1 MIFKIVKAVRN
12 LHWEGK
18 NLFLNRDGSVLVTV
32 VVTMAA
38 LLILGVSLSTLALN
52 DQHQAVRQ
60 QKNNEAYYLARSGA
74 EAVEAVLMKN
84 ISNVNSYFGEIT
96 EAELGNG
103 KFQAKVIDGGDGTI
117 VIESTGYAGNH
128 QEKLTLTL
136 TPEGE
141 VPGGSSNPGFLP
153 IFDMAV
159 FSYGNIEL
167 TGSARVEGNVA
178 TNSVEPRAVEFG
190 WSTSVGNLYIGPGGD
205 PNTVVYTP
213 NPNGNWQALGNLEDE
228 RLYPE
233 PVFPEFPTGLP
244 QRSNIIATGNQRNLQ
259 INEPGQYNEINI
271 TNSCKLTVNVGSS
284 DLILR
289 VKKFAVTGN
298 AEVVINK
305 SGDGRLILY
314 VEDAF
319 TSTAH
324 FNEGGEPAALLI
336 YYRGTTGNL
345 NFSDWL
351 QLPSHFFAQQANLQ
365 IGGSGGLIG
374 NIITLGD
381 SAVIKGGSD
390 SVVRVIYAPN
400 AHVEVS
406 GGGGLRGAI
415 VSGSCSVLGGAKVI
429 YDSDAI
435 EMWDEVPDF
444 EFDLGA
450 EPGEPGSGEGSTYD
464 PGTAY
469 KRVWSN

>member
-1 MIFKIVKAVRN
+1 M
-12 LHWEGK
+12 LT
-18 NLFLNRDGSVLVTV
+18 RDQRGSVLVFV
-32 VVTMAA
+32 LVAAAA
-38 LLILGVSLSTLALN
+38 LLTLGVTLSSVAMSDQSQAL
-52 DQHQAVRQ
+52 RQ
-60 QKNNEAYYLARSGA
+60 QENNEAYYIARSGA
-74 EAVEAVLMKN
+74 EAVEAVLIRDPSN
-84 ISNVNSYFGEIT
+84 IQSYFGRT
-96 EAELGNG
+96 TAGELGG
-103 KFQAKVIDGGDGTI
+103 GRFEATVSDGGDGVVI
-117 VIESTGYAGNH
+117 IESTGYAGNRS
-128 QEKLTLTL
+128 EKLTLTL
-136 TPEGE
+136 TF
-141 VPGGSSNPGFLP
+141 PGGGSGGEGHEPEPVPNFLP

-159 FSYGNIEL
+159 FSYGNLEL
-167 TGSARVEGNVA
+167 TGSARVEGNAA
-178 TNSVEPRAVEFG
+178 TASIEPGAVSFG
-190 WSTSVGNLYIGPGGD
+190 WSTSVENLYIGPGGD
-205 PNTVVYTP
+205 PDVVISTP

-244 QRSNIIATGNQRNLQ
+244 QRSNIIATGNQRNLR
-259 INEPGQYNEINI
+259 INQPGQYNEINI
-271 TNSCKLTVNVGSS
+271 TNSCKLTVDVGSS
-284 DLILR
+284 DLTLR

-298 AEVVINK
+298 AEVVINR

-314 VEDAF
+314 VEDVF

-324 FNEGGEPAALLI
+324 FNEGGESAALLI

-345 NFSDWL
+345 NFSDWI

-374 NIITLGD
+374 NMITLGD
-381 SAVIKGGSD
+381 SVVIKGGSD

-415 VSGSCSVLGGAKVI
+415 VSDSCSVLGGAKVI

-435 EMWDEVPDF
+435 EMWSEVPDF

-450 EPGEPGSGEGSTYD
+450 DPGEPGDAPGSGDGPGS
-464 PGTAY
+464 GSAY
-469 KRVWSN
+469 TRVWSK